1 MFDKT
6 PSLSEVA
13 EEEALK
19 YMLEEH
25 LPGSPE
31 YKAVLDDIKTLHSL
45 NQKKRWVP
53 SPDSVLSACASVSG
67 ILLILN
73 YEQLHPVVSKAIG
86 FVSKIRI

>member
-1 MFDKT
+1 MFDKP

-53 SPDSVLSACASVSG
+53 SPDAVLSACASVSG

-73 YEQLHPVVSKAIG
+73 YEQLHPVVSKAVG

>member
-31 YKAVLDDIKTLHSL
+31 YKAVLDDVKTLHSL

-53 SPDSVLSACASVSG
+53 SPDAVLSACASVSG

-73 YEQLHPVVSKAIG
+73 YEQLHPVVSKAVG

>member
-6 PSLSEVA
+6 PSPSEVA

-53 SPDSVLSACASVSG
+53 SPDAVLSACASVSG

-73 YEQLHPVVSKAIG
+73 YEQLHPVVSKAVG

>member
-53 SPDSVLSACASVSG
+53 SPDAVLSACASVSG

-73 YEQLHPVVSKAIG
+73 YEQLHPVVSKAVG
-86 FVSKIRI
+86 FLSKIRI

>member
-1 MFDKT
+1 MFDKI

-31 YKAVLDDIKTLHSL
+31 YKSVLDDIKTLHSL

-53 SPDSVLSACASVSG
+53 SPDAVLSACASVSG

-73 YEQLHPVVSKAIG
+73 YEQLHPVVSKAVG

>member
-1 MFDKT
+1 MFDKI

-53 SPDSVLSACASVSG
+53 SPDAVLSACASVSG

-73 YEQLHPVVSKAIG
+73 YEQLHPVVSKAVG

>member
-53 SPDSVLSACASVSG
+53 SPDAVLSACASVSG

-73 YEQLHPVVSKAIG
+73 YEQLHPVVSKALG

>member
-31 YKAVLDDIKTLHSL
+31 YKAILDDIKTLHTL

-53 SPDSVLSACASVSG
+53 SPDAVLSACASVSG

-73 YEQLHPVVSKAIG
+73 YEQLHPVVSKAVG

>member
-6 PSLSEVA
+6 PSLSEGA

-53 SPDSVLSACASVSG
+53 SPDAVLSACASVSG

>member
-53 SPDSVLSACASVSG
+53 SPDAVLSAFASVSG

-73 YEQLHPVVSKAIG
+73 YEQLHPVVSKAVG

>member
-45 NQKKRWVP
+45 NQKKRWIP
-53 SPDSVLSACASVSG
+53 SPDAVLSACASVSG

-73 YEQLHPVVSKAIG
+73 YERLHPVVSKAVG

>member
-45 NQKKRWVP
+45 NQKKRWAP
-53 SPDSVLSACASVSG
+53 SPDAVLSACASVSG

>member
-53 SPDSVLSACASVSG
+53 SPDAVLSACASVSG

-73 YEQLHPVVSKAIG
+73 YEQLHPVVPKAVG

>member
-25 LPGSPE
+25 LPGSTE

-53 SPDSVLSACASVSG
+53 SPDAVLSACASVSG

-73 YEQLHPVVSKAIG
+73 YEQLHPVVSKAVG

>member
-53 SPDSVLSACASVSG
+53 SPDAVLSACASVSG

-73 YEQLHPVVSKAIG
+73 YEQLHPVVSKAVG
-86 FVSKIRI
+86 FVSKIHI

>member
-31 YKAVLDDIKTLHSL
+31 YKAVLDDIKILHSL

-53 SPDSVLSACASVSG
+53 SPDAVLSACASVSG

-73 YEQLHPVVSKAIG
+73 YEQLHPVVSKAVG

>member
-53 SPDSVLSACASVSG
+53 SPDAVLSACASVSG

>member
-1 MFDKT
+1 MFDKP

-45 NQKKRWVP
+45 NQKKRWIP
-53 SPDSVLSACASVSG
+53 SPDAVLSACASVSG

>member
-31 YKAVLDDIKTLHSL
+31 YKAVLADIKTLHSL

-53 SPDSVLSACASVSG
+53 SPDAVLSACASVSG

-73 YEQLHPVVSKAIG
+73 YAQLHPVDSQAIW
-86 FVSKIRI
+86 FVSKIRL

>member
-45 NQKKRWVP
+45 NQKNRWVP
-53 SPDSVLSACASVSG
+53 SPDAVLSACASVSG

-73 YEQLHPVVSKAIG
+73 YEQLHPVVSKAVG

>member
-31 YKAVLDDIKTLHSL
+31 YKAILDDIKTLHSL
-45 NQKKRWVP
+45 NQKKRWIP
-53 SPDSVLSACASVSG
+53 SPDAVLSACASVSG

>member
-45 NQKKRWVP
+45 NQKKRWIP
-53 SPDSVLSACASVSG
+53 SPDAVLSACASVSG

>member
-6 PSLSEVA
+6 PSLYEVA

-53 SPDSVLSACASVSG
+53 SPDAVLSACASVSG

-73 YEQLHPVVSKAIG
+73 YEQLHPVVSKAVG

>member
-31 YKAVLDDIKTLHSL
+31 YKAVLDDIKTLHFL
-45 NQKKRWVP
+45 NQKKRWIP
-53 SPDSVLSACASVSG
+53 SPDAVLSACASVSG

-73 YEQLHPVVSKAIG
+73 YEQLHPVVSKAVG

>member
-45 NQKKRWVP
+45 NQKKRWIP
-53 SPDSVLSACASVSG
+53 SPDAVLSACASVSG

-73 YEQLHPVVSKAIG
+73 YEQLHPVVSKAVG

>member
-45 NQKKRWVP
+45 TQKKRWVP
-53 SPDSVLSACASVSG
+53 SPDAVLSACASVSG

-73 YEQLHPVVSKAIG
+73 YEQLHPVVSKALG